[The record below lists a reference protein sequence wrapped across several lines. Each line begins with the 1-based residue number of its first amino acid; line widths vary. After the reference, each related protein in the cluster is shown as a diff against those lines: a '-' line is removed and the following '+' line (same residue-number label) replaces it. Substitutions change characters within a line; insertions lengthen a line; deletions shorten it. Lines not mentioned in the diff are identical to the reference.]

1 MRRVGLWGA
10 VLSLAVVQGAS
21 AQTLEVTQSRPESS
35 RSSMLEVKLGS
46 YLPLIDTEEGLTGTP
61 YASTFDGAMLML
73 EVQGE
78 AQVYQGFGT
87 ASVGLS
93 VGYAEKFAR
102 ATQLLPGG
110 GTAPAA
116 DSTGMRVIPIRLLG
130 VYRFDVAAQR
140 WGVPLVPYVK
150 AGLVGI
156 PYWMLK
162 GGDVEEFAGES
173 GSGMR
178 FGYQGTLG
186 VSLQLDFLDRRFAR
200 DFDSGLGINHSYLF
214 AEYTWANVDNFGS
227 SGLVLSHRGWF
238 FGLALEY

>member
-1 MRRVGLWGA
+1 MKRVGLWGG
-10 VLSLAVVQGAS
+10 VLSLALVQVAAAQS
-21 AQTLEVTQSRPESS
+21 LQVAQTRSESP

-46 YLPLIDTEEGLTGTP
+46 YLPMIDTEPGLNGTP
-61 YASTFDGAMLML
+61 YASTFDGGMLML

-110 GTAPAA
+110 GTAPSAE
-116 DSTGMRVIPIRLLG
+116 STGMRVVPVRVLA
-130 VYRFDVAAQR
+130 VYRFDLAANE

-150 AGLVGI
+150 AGFVGI

-162 GGDVEEFAGES
+162 GGNVEEFGGES
-173 GSGMR
+173 GSGIR
-178 FGYQGTLG
+178 VGYQATAG

-214 AEYTWANVDNFGS
+214 AEYTWANVDNFGTG
-227 SGLVLSHRGWF
+227 GLVLSHRGWF
-238 FGLALEY
+238 FGLGLEY